1 MTVRKRVTRDGKSQL
16 FIEIRYR
23 TADGR
28 KVRFRRDA
36 QVQTKTAA
44 LAEERRLLAE
54 LEHTGTLEVSSES
67 NTADIEPVRYTFADA
82 VRQYRSTRMKTLK
95 PSTRI
100 TYEQR
105 LTALLAPRF
114 GEVALAD
121 LSCESFNKL
130 DLELVRDGLSP
141 STRRNVQIVT
151 RVILRS
157 AVDAGFLAS
166 MPKLPRLPKVGRK
179 VPNPIHRDKLDAIL
193 AVASFTARLAFAL
206 AAFAGLRRSEVP
218 GLRWS
223 DVDLKGNTI
232 TVRRAITR
240 GEETTP
246 KSGDHRVIPIA
257 EPLRRLLESAAT
269 TRKNP
274 WASVALTTHGEPWGE
289 SGLNQTFKRAQ
300 KRAGLGGWCFHDL
313 RHFFASELF
322 RKGVPAPVVQML
334 LGHADLATT
343 QRYADMVA
351 SDLRAAVAL
360 FEGNSGATV
369 ESEVDIKSS

>member
-1 MTVRKRVTRDGKSQL
+1 MTVRKRATRDRKSLL

-23 TADGR
+23 TVDGR
-28 KVRFRRDA
+28 KSAFAVMLKCK
-36 QVQTKTAA
+36 QKTAA

-54 LEHTGTLEVSSES
+54 LERTGTLEKVNESSEPA
-67 NTADIEPVRYTFADA
+67 NEPISYTFADA
-82 VRQYRSTRMKTLK
+82 VRHYRATRLTTLK

-105 LTALLAPRF
+105 LTTLLVPRF
-114 GEVALAD
+114 GDIELAD
-121 LSCESFNKL
+121 LSYEILTKL
-130 DLELVRDGLSP
+130 DLELVRDELSA
-141 STRRNVQIVT
+141 STRRNVQIAV
-151 RVILRS
+151 RVILRA

-166 MPKLPRLPKVGRK
+166 MPKLPRFPKVGRK
-179 VPNPIHRDKLDAIL
+179 VSNPIHRGELDAIL
-193 AVASFTARLAFAL
+193 AIASPTARLAFAL
-206 AAFAGLRRSEVP
+206 GAFAGLRRSEVL

-223 DVDLKGNTI
+223 DVDLKGSTV

-257 EPLRRLLESAAT
+257 EPLRVLLENAAKAK
-269 TRKNP
+269 KNP
-274 WASVALTTHGEPWGE
+274 WAPVALTKHSKAWGE
-289 SGLNQTFKRAQ
+289 FGLSQAFKRAQ
-300 KRAGLGGWCFHDL
+300 KCAGHSGWTFHDL

-369 ESEVDIKSS
+369 VSVVESQ